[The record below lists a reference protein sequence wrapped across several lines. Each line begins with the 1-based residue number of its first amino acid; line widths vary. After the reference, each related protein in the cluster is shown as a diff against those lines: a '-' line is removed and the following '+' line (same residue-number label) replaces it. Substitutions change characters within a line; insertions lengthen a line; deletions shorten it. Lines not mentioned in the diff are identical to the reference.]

1 MLSEFN
7 YILLLRGLP
16 AGMAG
21 RGPGPP
27 LLLTADEGQTDAKLT
42 EGFL

>member
-27 LLLTADEGQTDAKLT
+27 PLTADEGQTDAKLT

>member
-16 AGMAG
+16 RRG
-21 RGPGPP
+21 RGGTLP
-27 LLLTADEGQTDAKLT
+27 LLAAADEGQTARKLT
-42 EGFL
+42 EGFI

>member
-16 AGMAG
+16 QRDG
-21 RGPGPP
+21 RARA
-27 LLLTADEGQTDAKLT
+27 ADEGQTDAKLT
-42 EGFL
+42 EGFI

>member
-16 AGMAG
+16 AGMDG
-21 RGPGPP
+21 QSRPPPPP
-27 LLLTADEGQTDAKLT
+27 LTEMREDASVT
-42 EGFL
+42 WS